1 MVTLKEVLDYVQSMD
16 QNDPEAW
23 IKLIE
28 MVWGKQTVDAL
39 NNYCK
44 QKFGKTL
51 EQHLRDCMGIGLL
64 PALYYVYPLGI
75 QLELPL
81 LPPLRA
87 GLAITPITFLSR
99 LIGGKHLAL
108 GATIPLPGIQILLG
122 DIGFQATIFFE
133 APLLPNSR
141 VP

>member
-1 MVTLKEVLDYVQSMD
+1 MVTLGEVLEYVKTMD
-16 QNDPEAW
+16 ERDPKAW
-23 IKLIE
+23 MRLVE
-28 MVWGKQTVDAL
+28 MVWGRQTVEMLDQ
-39 NNYCK
+39 YCR
-44 QKFGKTL
+44 QRFGKSL
-51 EQHLRDCMGIGLL
+51 EQHLRDSMGIGLL
-64 PALYYVYPLGI
+64 PALYYVYPLGL

-99 LIGGKHLAL
+99 LIGGKHYAL

-122 DIGFQATIFFE
+122 QIGFQATIFFE

-141 VP
+141 IP